1 MSDDCLFIV
10 IDIIVFFDEDDFF
23 NFFFSF
29 GKYKMVY
36 KVNGMN

>member
-23 NFFFSF
+23 YFFFSF